1 MKLVVLAA
9 VLLSL
14 TCASCVSL
22 YGDAPTLA
30 DTRIVA
36 DYETYSI
43 RRVGLV
49 PFSGSD
55 LTEDQACT
63 LQETFFSEL
72 SRYADFE
79 IVPLTARD
87 LEEIPD
93 SEPFRVGWIRP
104 RTVIDLSRRFRLD
117 AVLIGT
123 VTERQVFTPQR
134 FGVQLDMVAAET
146 GVPIWSSTVHA
157 DASDERVR
165 FGVQRW
171 YEMTRATGESGETWD
186 LCLLSPRRFAQFAA
200 YEVARGL

>member
-1 MKLVVLAA
+1 LR
-9 VLLSL
+9 
-14 TCASCVSL
+14 
-22 YGDAPTLA
+22 GEAPPLA
-30 DTRIVA
+30 DTRIA
-36 DYETYSI
+36 SDRETYTI

-49 PFSGSD
+49 PFCGSE
-55 LTEDQACT
+55 LTEEQAGM

-87 LEEIPD
+87 LEEIPN
-93 SEPFRVGWIRP
+93 SEPFRVGWIQP
-104 RTVIDLSRRFRLD
+104 RTVIGLARRYRLD

-146 GVPIWSSTVHA
+146 GVPIWTSTVHA

-165 FGVQRW
+165 SSVQRW
-171 YEMTRATGESGETWD
+171 YETTRASRKSGESWE
-186 LCLLSPRRFAQFAA
+186 LCLLSPRRFAQFGA
-200 YEVARGL
+200 YEIARGL